1 MNKKKYN
8 FNGSAARRYDR
19 DANEKTALLNKLTAL
34 ARKKATVD
42 MVDFVK
48 NPYKAYQEA
57 IVEQYGGE
65 NFKHIGFVKL
75 CQLLNIEEREEISNL
90 SAKYMQNRVEL
101 NPATFKAKK
110 QDFWTYAEGKEQIER
125 LEYAQVWVDRWA
137 ELKKEHPRANAF
149 KFCQALDGLIL
160 PDYSDLNSVLVNT
173 AYVTGNKRNQ
183 L

>member
-1 MNKKKYN
+1 MRKKYN

-19 DANEKTALLNKLTAL
+19 DANEKIALLNKLTAL

-42 MVDFVK
+42 TEAFVK
-48 NPYKAYQEA
+48 NPYKEYERA

-65 NFKHIGFVKL
+65 NFKHIGFTKL
-75 CQLLNIEEREEISNL
+75 CELLNIEEREEISNL
-90 SAKYMQNRVEL
+90 SAKYMLNRVEI
-101 NPATFKAKK
+101 NPTTFKAKAK
-110 QDFWTYAEGKEQIER
+110 DFWTYTETKEEVER
-125 LEYAQVWVDRWA
+125 LEYAMVWVDRWT

-149 KFCQALDGLIL
+149 KFCQALDAIIL
-160 PDYSDLNSVLVNT
+160 PDYSDLNNVLVNT